1 MPISATA
8 DSVRQQIST
17 ILRAW
22 GMPDELVSTTAE
34 VMVETDLMG
43 VDSHGISMLMQYD
56 SKFREGR
63 LKLDAP
69 PKVEMETVVAAR
81 INAGANLGHAVSVHA
96 MNLAVDK
103 ALALGVGVTSVHNS
117 HHFGAAGY
125 YARIAAKRGVI
136 GFVASSARGI
146 TVVPTRSAI
155 PVLGTNPLAFAAPT
169 KKNRPFVLD
178 MATST
183 VAVGKV
189 KVYSFNEKPLPPGWV
204 LDGSGNP
211 VLDATQ
217 AFSILMSG
225 RSGNPA
231 VPDGGGLT
239 PVGGTPELSS
249 HKGYGLGMLAHILG
263 GCLSGSNFSPR
274 DKANEG
280 PTDPEK
286 IGHFFMAIDQT
297 KFLPEG
303 DFEEDLDEIIDY
315 LHGVPAADPE
325 KPVLVAG
332 DPEDEIR
339 ARRLAQGIPIPDE
352 LARQLQAVCDRAGVD
367 YVLKP
372 AG

>member
-1 MPISATA
+1 
-8 DSVRQQIST
+8 
-17 ILRAW
+17 
-22 GMPDELVSTTAE
+22 
-34 VMVETDLMG
+34 
-43 VDSHGISMLMQYD
+43 
-56 SKFREGR
+56 
-63 LKLDAP
+63 
-69 PKVEMETVVAAR
+69 
-81 INAGANLGHAVSVHA
+81 
-96 MNLAVDK
+96 
-103 ALALGVGVTSVHNS
+103 
-117 HHFGAAGY
+117 
-125 YARIAAKRGVI
+125 
-136 GFVASSARGI
+136 
-146 TVVPTRSAI
+146 
-155 PVLGTNPLAFAAPT
+155 
-169 KKNRPFVLD
+169 

-225 RSGNPA
+225 RSGKPA

-280 PTDPEK
+280 PTDPRRSATSSWRSTRRSFSLRATSRTTSTRSSTISTASRRPTRK
-286 IGHFFMAIDQT
+286 S
-297 KFLPEG
+297 PCSS
-303 DFEEDLDEIIDY
+303 
-315 LHGVPAADPE
+315 
-325 KPVLVAG
+325 PVI
-332 DPEDEIR
+332 P
-339 ARRLAQGIPIPDE
+339 RLKSAPGASHKGIPIPDE